1 MCDQTDGSQD
11 GVVTDKGNVPN
22 RMKEIAVD
30 CGLRDIEHA
39 HRNERGIVAHT
50 VSLEAALVFF
60 RFG

>member
-1 MCDQTDGSQD
+1 MRDQTDGRQD

-22 RMKEIAVD
+22 RMQEITVNR
-30 CGLRDIEHA
+30 GLRDVEHA

-50 VSLEAALVFF
+50 VSLEAALVFL